1 MAYDTENRGL
11 PSLAQARAERRRAM
25 LAGQVRLRAMAPI
38 FWLWTGIGLVLFAV
52 VYWWL
57 AERDLQSQKAA
68 LMAKQRAVVQSLGP
82 RIFPFRDAIEKWTI
96 ELAGTWR
103 GDQVA
108 PGTNLLR
115 VRTSPGV
122 YLRLRLKNA
131 LDPKKIAEA
140 AGRSLHD
147 GFTSCFFMQ
156 QGAPD
161 PRKGRHCETPGQC
174 EPGLLCNEWDV
185 CAPPPRP
192 YNMRLAYRAL
202 RVLSG
207 EWIDALHEA
216 GTDLAVRMHER
227 DLESVTKNDVP
238 IAIEVL
244 SRAKYF
250 TVVLDEDP
258 TTGLPG
264 VAKDAGLET
273 EEERIQRAPHEARV
287 GIWDLRSHQLVLRVR
302 RQASGSF
309 VPVGDRVVRRAET
322 IAAQQ
327 RQANS
332 CALALAVISAAESQE
347 HGASAGAAAPAEAER
362 DAGPGTAEQR

>member
-1 MAYDTENRGL
+1 M
-11 PSLAQARAERRRAM
+11 AQARAERRRAM

-57 AERDLQSQKAA
+57 AERELQSQKAR

-96 ELAGTWR
+96 ELAGSWR
-103 GDQVA
+103 GDQIA
-108 PGTNLLR
+108 PSPDLGR

-131 LDPKKIAEA
+131 RDATKIAEA

-147 GFTSCFFMQ
+147 GFTSCFFVQ

-161 PRKGRHCETPGQC
+161 PRKGSHCETPGQC
-174 EPGLLCNEWDV
+174 QPGLLCNEWNV

-207 EWIDALHEA
+207 EWTDALHEA
-216 GTDLAVRMHER
+216 STDLAVRMRER

-258 TTGLPG
+258 ATGLPAA
-264 VAKDAGLET
+264 VKDAGPET
-273 EEERIQRAPHEARV
+273 EEERVQRAAHAARV
-287 GIWDLRSHQLVLRVR
+287 GIWDLHSQQVVLRVR

-309 VPVGDRVVRRAET
+309 VPVGDRVVRRTET
-322 IAAQQ
+322 VAAQQ

-332 CALALAVISAAESQE
+332 CALALAVISAAETQE
-347 HGASAGAAAPAEAER
+347 QGASVGATVESEGNAGAA
-362 DAGPGTAEQR
+362 DAGQR

>member
-1 MAYDTENRGL
+1 MAHDSENRGL

-57 AERDLQSQKAA
+57 AERELQSQKAG

-96 ELAGTWR
+96 ELASPWS
-103 GDQVA
+103 GDQIER
-108 PGTNLLR
+108 GLDLGR

-122 YLRLRLKNA
+122 YLRLRVTNA
-131 LDPKKIAEA
+131 RDAKKVAEA

-147 GFTSCFFMQ
+147 GFTSCFFIQ

-161 PRKGRHCETPGQC
+161 PRKGSHCETPGQC
-174 EPGLLCNEWDV
+174 ASGLLCNEWDV
-185 CAPPPRP
+185 CAAPPRP

-202 RVLSG
+202 RVLSA
-207 EWIDALHEA
+207 EWTDALHEA
-216 GTDLAVRMHER
+216 STDLAVRMRER

-244 SRAKYF
+244 SRARYF

-258 TTGLPG
+258 ATGLP
-264 VAKDAGLET
+264 AAARDAGLET
-273 EEERIQRAPHEARV
+273 DEERVQRVAHAARV
-287 GIWDLRSHQLVLRVR
+287 GIWDLRSHRLLLRLR

-309 VPVGDRVVRRAET
+309 VPVGDRVVRRTET
-322 IAAQQ
+322 VAAQQ

-332 CALALAVISAAESQE
+332 CALALAVISAADSQLD
-347 HGASAGAAAPAEAER
+347 GASGAPTPVEPVDGA
-362 DAGPGTAEQR
+362 DVGQAGPR